1 MKFEISEHAALGTR
15 QQLSD
20 NASGAGDSAPAQVDS
35 TQEQLDVL
43 VHTSHRKYE
52 A

>member
-1 MKFEISEHAALGTR
+1 MKLEAEHVALGTR

-20 NASGAGDSAPAQVDS
+20 NTSGAGDSAPAQVDS
-35 TQEQLDVL
+35 TQKQLDVL

>member
-1 MKFEISEHAALGTR
+1 MLETSKHTALGTR

-35 TQEQLDVL
+35 TQNKLDVL
-43 VHTSHRKYE
+43 VHTSHREHE